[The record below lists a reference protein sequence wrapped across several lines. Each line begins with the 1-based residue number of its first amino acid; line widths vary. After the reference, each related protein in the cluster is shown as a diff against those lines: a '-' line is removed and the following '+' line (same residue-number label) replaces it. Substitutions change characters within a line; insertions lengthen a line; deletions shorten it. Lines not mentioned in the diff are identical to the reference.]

1 MTSLKTGYELKKL
14 AGNLDSEVEQG
25 ELKIQIRKLQ
35 ENSIEVQEV
44 LLKAKQEI
52 LDNRETILE
61 KDNKIFELENK
72 LKIKEKLVCQ
82 NGKYYEIDE
91 SGKPTGEP
99 YCSRCWD
106 LGKTPIHL
114 IQIEEDYF
122 KCPEC
127 KNTLGKRKPLSSS
140 DGYY

>member
-35 ENSIEVQEV
+35 ENSIEVQDV

-52 LDNRETILE
+52 LDNRETIQE
-61 KDNKIFELENK
+61 KDNRISELENK
-72 LKIKEKLVCQ
+72 LKFKEKLVRQ
-82 NGKYYEIDE
+82 NGKYYEKDE

-106 LGKTPIHL
+106 LEKTPIYL
-114 IQIEEDYF
+114 TQIEEDYF
-122 KCPEC
+122 RCPEC
-127 KNTLGKRKPLSSS
+127 ENPFGKRKPIYSSN
-140 DGYY
+140 GYF